1 MKLAVVN
8 SCCVPHFATK
18 TPTFDTVF
26 GNSGNA
32 VIYDGLRNLLP
43 SEPHLVI
50 PSIFS
55 KSITAYSKI
64 NSEIIE
70 QDSILSSLSKCD
82 ATILLLQDILR
93 ADAYVTAEQVSVAMS
108 YIKASKNLFVFSLG
122 SNSLDFDRSHLFSE
136 ISQQIHRSL
145 PAHIIEF
152 MHVLLEKA
160 LLLSVRGEIT
170 AGVLRLA
177 NLQHFH
183 KISIDGCP
191 SLSGPEINRSYL
203 LDSYT
208 NSTKELD
215 PFYITGGLFGLK
227 QRRTLLQM
235 CHVAQEKHELN
246 YFFNPILARNALS
259 ESVFISSTGRKR
271 IFLDPGKWSSWLK
284 SVKESKKNVYYCGTR
299 VHGCIQ
305 ALKSGIRG
313 VLLAG
318 DSRALE
324 MASLYGLSI
333 VPGCYIEDVGEIIA
347 EDDIIEILER
357 QLLLSGNLRRS
368 VGLISAC

>member
-1 MKLAVVN
+1 MKLAVLN
-8 SCCVPHFATK
+8 SCCVPHFVAEK
-18 TPTFDTVF
+18 PSFDTVF

-50 PSIFS
+50 PSLFS
-55 KSITAYSKI
+55 KSITAYTKN
-64 NSEIIE
+64 NSVITEPNN
-70 QDSILSSLSKCD
+70 ILSSLSKCD
-82 ATILLLQDILR
+82 ATVLLLQDILR
-93 ADAYVTAEQVSVAMS
+93 ADAYVSACQISVAMS
-108 YIKASKNLFVFSLG
+108 YIEASRNLFVFSLG
-122 SNSLDFDRSHLFSE
+122 SNSLDFDKSQLFSE
-136 ISQQIHRSL
+136 ISQKIHNSL
-145 PAHIIEF
+145 SVHIARF

-191 SLSGPEINRSYL
+191 SLSGPEINRSCL

-208 NSTKELD
+208 CSTKRLD

-227 QRRTLLQM
+227 RRRTLLQM

-259 ESVFISSTGRKR
+259 ESAFISLTGRKK
-271 IFLDPGKWSSWLK
+271 IFLEPRQWSNWLE
-284 SVKESKKNVYYCGTR
+284 SVKVSRENVYYCGTR

-324 MASLYGLSI
+324 MATLYGLSI
-333 VPGCYIEDVGEIIA
+333 VPSCTLEDVGEIIL
-347 EDDIIEILER
+347 EDDITEILER
-357 QLLLSGNLRRS
+357 QLLLSSNLRRS
-368 VGLISAC
+368 VGLISRC

>member
-18 TPTFDTVF
+18 KPTFDTVF

-43 SEPHLVI
+43 ADPHLVI

-55 KSITAYSKI
+55 RSITAYSKT
-64 NSEIIE
+64 NAEITE
-70 QDSILSSLSKCD
+70 KNNILSRLSKCD
-82 ATILLLQDILR
+82 ATVLLLQDILR

-108 YIKASKNLFVFSLG
+108 YIEASKNLFVFSLG
-122 SNSLDFDRSHLFSE
+122 SNSLDFDKSHLFSE
-136 ISQQIHRSL
+136 ISQKIHGSL
-145 PAHIIEF
+145 PVHIAEF
-152 MHVLLEKA
+152 MHALLDKA

-183 KISIDGCP
+183 KVSIDGCP
-191 SLSGPEINRSYL
+191 SLSGPKIDRSCL
-203 LDSYT
+203 LDYYT

-215 PFYITGGLFGLK
+215 PFYITGGLFGLRR
-227 QRRTLLQM
+227 RRTLLRI

-246 YFFNPILARNALS
+246 YFFNPILARNAFS
-259 ESVFISSTGRKR
+259 ESAFISSTGRKK
-271 IFLDPGKWSSWLK
+271 IFLDPRKWSSWLK
-284 SVKESKKNVYYCGTR
+284 SVKESKNNVYYCGTR

-305 ALKSGIRG
+305 SLKSGIRG
-313 VLLAG
+313 VLLSG

-333 VPGCYIEDVGEIIA
+333 VPGCCLEDVSEIIA
-347 EDDIIEILER
+347 EDDIAQILER